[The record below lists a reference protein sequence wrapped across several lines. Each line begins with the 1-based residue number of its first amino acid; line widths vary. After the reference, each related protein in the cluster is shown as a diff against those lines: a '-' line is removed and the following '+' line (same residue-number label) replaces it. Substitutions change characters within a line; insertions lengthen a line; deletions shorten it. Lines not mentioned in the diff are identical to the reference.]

1 MEVVKFSLN
10 LQFLLCFIDIRIL
23 VSLLMDTIPMLA
35 NVLVLAFLVFSCF
48 GIVGVQMFQGKLRN
62 RCYLDYNSLNNSGER
77 NL

>member
-1 MEVVKFSLN
+1 
-10 LQFLLCFIDIRIL
+10 
-23 VSLLMDTIPMLA
+23 MLA

-62 RCYLDYNSLNNSGER
+62 RCYLDYNSLNNSGQA